1 MLKLI
6 YFKYSLAKF
15 NVKGSKESF
24 REVESSI

>member
-15 NVKGSKESF
+15 NVKGSKKSF